1 MRIKLSRHSKNNM
14 RLYKISEEDILMT
27 LKAPDVKG
35 EETGKITAIKKIQSK
50 FSGYPLK
57 VIYTIKEKEI
67 FVITVYPLK
76 KKIWR

>member
-1 MRIKLSRHSKNNM
+1 M
-14 RLYKISEEDILMT
+14 RLYKISERDILIT
-27 LKAPDVKG
+27 IRNPDVKA
-35 EETGKITAIKKIQSK
+35 EETGKTTSLKKIPHR